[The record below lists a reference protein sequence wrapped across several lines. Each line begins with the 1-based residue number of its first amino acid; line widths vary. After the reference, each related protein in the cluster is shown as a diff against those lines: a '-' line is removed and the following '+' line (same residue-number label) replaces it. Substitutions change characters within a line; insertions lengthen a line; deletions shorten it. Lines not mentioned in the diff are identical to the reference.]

1 MMTELQGLVDMLVK
15 DATESVLD
23 ELEGWGY
30 TDEEVGR
37 MLLFHNQFWTAW
49 SRRVSNA

>member
-1 MMTELQGLVDMLVK
+1 MTDIQRLVDLWVEAVIE
-15 DATESVLD
+15 DFLD
-23 ELEGWGY
+23 DLEGIGY
-30 TDEEVGR
+30 PDEEVGR